1 MSEKEPAKVSAL
13 QSRIDAGKADP
24 ITPLEQQLVQE
35 LRDGYEK
42 KYGKSRLNNRRKG
55 Q

>member
-1 MSEKEPAKVSAL
+1 MGNEKPSKVSAL

-24 ITPLEQQLVQE
+24 ITPLEQQLVKE
-35 LRDGYEK
+35 IRDGYEK
-42 KYGKSRLNNRRKG
+42 KYGKPHPNRRKG